1 MRVSKPNRWA
11 RPSRVWMFALLVAA
25 FICVPSVAFAGELP
39 VYRLYNK
46 WSGEHLYTT
55 NVDEYRY
62 LPTIGWR
69 GEGEAWVSPTEGDP
83 VYRLYNPYSGDHHYT
98 KDSSEYQYLQTL
110 GWRGEGP
117 IFCSL
122 QGEGVPVYRLYN
134 PWLTCVTHLFSTSE
148 SEYDNLGA
156 IGWQQEGLAFFA
168 IRAGSGEG
176 AISETDPTPSNPNPG
191 NGGST
196 NSGTNSDTVD
206 PNTYTVYVTASG
218 KRYHRQSCPSTSG
231 KRTRSMT
238 LAEAVRR
245 NYTPCKDCK
254 PPSM

>member
-1 MRVSKPNRWA
+1 MRVIKQRGRA
-11 RPSRVWMFALLVAA
+11 RPSFAWVSALFVAA
-25 FICVPSVAFAGELP
+25 LICVPVTAFAGELS

-55 NVDEYRY
+55 NLDEYRH

-69 GEGEAWVSPTEGDP
+69 GEGEAWVSPTDGDP

-98 KDSSEYQYLQTL
+98 KDLSEYERLQDL

-122 QGEGVPVYRLYN
+122 KDGGAPVYRLFN
-134 PWLTCVTHLFSTSE
+134 PWLTCGTHLFSTSRG
-148 SEYDNLGA
+148 EYDSLGI
-156 IGWQQEGLAFFA
+156 IGWQQEGAAFFA

-176 AISETDPTPSNPNPG
+176 AIPETDPSPAGPNPG
-191 NGGST
+191 SGGSA
-196 NSGTNSDTVD
+196 SPGTGPGEVD
-206 PNTYTVYVTASG
+206 PNTYIVYVTAHG
-218 KRYHRQSCPSTSG
+218 KRYHRQSCPATSG

-238 LAEAVRR
+238 LTDAVSKG
-245 NYTPCKDCK
+245 YTPCKDCK